1 MPERGPQPLSLP
13 FSGKVDA
20 TGNVSIPLQGFQAG
34 TWASWSINL
43 SGTIGLASLAVGGQA
58 NAGPIPIHNGGAT
71 IGPVLTYG
79 SAGCVLSVTN
89 GNPGDIISGVLSGVS
104 SDNLNDLSAIPGQTY
119 SSVGTATS
127 YDGQNLITD
136 NSVQYTNDVTFPT
149 AAQGGGTY
157 DVRNFASVLLGLRLN
172 VGGPL
177 LITFRWYQNP
187 DGSRLV
193 GQRAMILNT
202 DITTVVATIPN
213 LGPFLQ
219 VVVNRITGGNFQWNA
234 SLVTSQRLVND
245 IFGGNFNPYLLEA
258 YSQVIGPSTTSNY
271 FLGTIYGGPVWT
283 SVRNE
288 GTSPSTINVT
298 VDTFGSDGAY
308 HLRLGNAIL
317 AVAAAATVNEITVL
331 PPVPVRVQVVS
342 AAIAGS
348 YTYDLQVYSSATGG
362 S

>member
-1 MPERGPQPLSLP
+1 VPVPGPQPLSLP

-20 TGNVSIPLQGFQAG
+20 TGNVSIPLVGFQAG

-43 SGTIGLASLAVGGQA
+43 SGTIGLASLAVGGQV

-71 IGPVLTYG
+71 LGPVLTYG
-79 SAGCVLSVTN
+79 SASCVLSVTN
-89 GNPGDIISGVLSGVS
+89 GNPGDIIAGYLSGVS
-104 SDNLNDLSAIPGQTY
+104 SDDLNDLSAIPGQTY

-127 YDGQNLITD
+127 YDGQNLISD
-136 NSVQYTNDVTFPT
+136 NSVQYTSDTTFPLPS
-149 AAQGGGTY
+149 QGGGTF
-157 DVRNFASVLLGLRLN
+157 DVRNFASVLLGLRLGN
-172 VGGPL
+172 GGPL

-193 GQRAMILNT
+193 GQRAMILNS
-202 DITTVVATIPN
+202 DVPTVVATIPS

-219 VVVNRITGGNFQWNA
+219 VVVNRITGGNFTWNA

-258 YSQVIGPSTTSNY
+258 YAQQIMASTTSNT
-271 FLGTIYGGPVWT
+271 FLGTIYGGPVWV
-283 SVRNE
+283 SARNE

-298 VDTFGSDGAY
+298 LDTFGSDGAY
-308 HLRLGNAIL
+308 HVRLGVAIL
-317 AVAAAATVNEITVL
+317 AIAAAATVNQIVVL

-342 AAIAGS
+342 AAIAGT
-348 YTYDLQVYSSATGG
+348 YTFDVAVYSSATGG